1 MSPGPDM
8 TVTVLA
14 TSTTKT
20 KRREPL
26 LALDMATS
34 QAQARPAAPG
44 RSSGR
49 RTSARL
55 SLNKQDRSEEKLS
68 AAEKKRKAGE

>member
-1 MSPGPDM
+1 M
-8 TVTVLA
+8 TVTVLT

-26 LALDMATS
+26 LAFDMATS

-55 SLNKQDRSEEKLS
+55 SLNKQDRGEEKLS